1 MFIRA
6 CKKRI
11 MFPFNYPNCLTIDKN
26 ELWNGFNAF
35 LEKIIFFIIKETT
48 YFVLFSSQNC
58 YLQH

>member
-35 LEKIIFFIIKETT
+35 LEKIIFFIMKETT
-48 YFVLFSSQNC
+48 YFVLFLS
-58 YLQH
+58 

>member
-26 ELWNGFNAF
+26 ELWNAF
-35 LEKIIFFIIKETT
+35 LEKIIFFIMKETT
-48 YFVLFSSQNC
+48 YFVLFSS
-58 YLQH
+58 